1 MMTGRE
7 LRASRAFLGID
18 QHKLAEMSGWSAIRV
33 ICMQL
38 TKFSDYSL
46 RVLMYTHAAG
56 GRRVTI
62 QEIAAAYRISRPHL
76 MKVVN
81 WLARAGY
88 LTALRGRSGGLVLAR
103 PAEDI
108 RLGEVVRATE
118 PAFAIVECFS
128 TNNQCVFS
136 DYCRLP
142 RVFDKALTAFLTV
155 LDQHTLASVAMRSKD
170 FRTVFQTTRQPIATK
185 RKWYR
190 HSTMSAYGGKAEIAR
205 TYPDV
210 RS

>member
-1 MMTGRE
+1 
-7 LRASRAFLGID
+7 
-18 QHKLAEMSGWSAIRV
+18 
-33 ICMQL
+33 MQL

-108 RLGEVVRATE
+108 R
-118 PAFAIVECFS
+118 PARWCGRRSLPLRLSNVFRPTINACFP
-128 TNNQCVFS
+128 T
-136 DYCRLP
+136 
-142 RVFDKALTAFLTV
+142 
-155 LDQHTLASVAMRSKD
+155 
-170 FRTVFQTTRQPIATK
+170 I
-185 RKWYR
+185 
-190 HSTMSAYGGKAEIAR
+190 
-205 TYPDV
+205 
-210 RS
+210 